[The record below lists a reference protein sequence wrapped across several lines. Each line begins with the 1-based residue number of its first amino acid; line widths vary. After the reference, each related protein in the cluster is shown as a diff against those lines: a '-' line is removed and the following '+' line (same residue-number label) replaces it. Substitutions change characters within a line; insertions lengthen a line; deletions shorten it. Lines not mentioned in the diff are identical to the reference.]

1 MEWEIAEKSAGL
13 SIRHF
18 LKEEKSF
25 SRRILK
31 SIINDGGAVEL
42 NGRCV
47 KLNERLNI
55 GDNLV
60 VKFPKEEKSSHMKPE
75 NISLDIIYEDE
86 FLLVVNKPAEMATIP
101 SYHHPSGTLANAI
114 LAYYEKK
121 CIPYTVHIVTR
132 LDRGTSGLVLI
143 AKHRYSHS
151 LLSSLQKKGEIKRKY
166 QAIMTGILSTDTG
179 IITKRIGRK
188 DGSIIERTVRE
199 DGREAITHYKT
210 IKKTIN
216 HTFVDIELETGR
228 THQIRVHF
236 SSIGHPLAGD
246 DLYGGSKDLIKR
258 QALHCNHISFLHP
271 FRQKSMSFS
280 SSIPKDME
288 MLLDEDAT
296 KMF

>member
-1 MEWEIAEKSAGL
+1 MEWEITEKSAGQ
-13 SIRHF
+13 SVRNF

-31 SIINDGGAVEL
+31 SVIYDGGAVEL
-42 NGRCV
+42 NGRSV
-47 KLNERLNI
+47 RLNERLKT
-55 GDNLV
+55 GDKLV
-60 VKFPKEEKSSHMKPE
+60 VRFPKEEKSSHMKPE

-101 SYHHPSGTLANAI
+101 SYHHPSGTLANGI
-114 LAYYEKK
+114 LAYYEQK

-151 LLSSLQKKGEIKRKY
+151 LLSSLQKKGEIKRRY
-166 QAIMTGILSTDTG
+166 QAIATGILSAEKG

-199 DGREAITHYKT
+199 DGQKAITHYNT
-210 IKKTIN
+210 IKKTTN

-236 SSIGHPLAGD
+236 ASFGHPLAGD
-246 DLYGGSKDLIKR
+246 DLYGGSKMLIKR
-258 QALHCNHISFLHP
+258 QALHCNYISFIHP
-271 FRQKSMSFS
+271 FTQKSMSFS
-280 SSIPKDME
+280 LSIPKDME
-288 MLLDEDAT
+288 KLLDKDEA
-296 KMF
+296 KMS